1 MKSFFRFTAG
11 EWAASALMALLI
23 IAGIL
28 FYFLYENSAVAHTD
42 YTEYKEMFAQF
53 EREQQRLADSVE
65 AARKWG
71 YQRTRAYFGDSTSDA
86 GGMVEPNGKGFT
98 NHDGEQYQYNRH
110 FYAET
115 RHGTSLQH
123 SNDSLRKQ
131 PQKPQYSIVKVE
143 LNRADTSDI
152 MRIPGFGSKRALK
165 IVEYRE
171 KLGGFYDLTQLK
183 EIYILQNM
191 SLEYFKKYFTA
202 DRQLIR
208 KININQCD
216 YKTLISH
223 PYFDSYLTK
232 TILNYRQK
240 NGPIRDM
247 EHLRIITH
255 IYTELEEKLV
265 WYVEF

>member
-11 EWAASALMALLI
+11 EWTASALMGILI

-42 YTEYKEMFAQF
+42 YTEYQEMFAQF
-53 EREQQRLADSVE
+53 EQEQQRLADSVE
-65 AARKWG
+65 AARQAR
-71 YQRTRAYFGDSTSDA
+71 YQNRNAYNSKQNRKDDYHNSEATKAFSD
-86 GGMVEPNGKGFT
+86 
-98 NHDGEQYQYNRH
+98 
-110 FYAET
+110 
-115 RHGTSLQH
+115 
-123 SNDSLRKQ
+123 DSLKKQ
-131 PQKPQYSIVKVE
+131 PQKPQYAIVKVE

-152 MRIPGFGSKRALK
+152 MRIPQFGSKRAQK
-165 IVEYRE
+165 IVEYRD

-183 EIYILQNM
+183 EIYILQ
-191 SLEYFKKYFTA
+191 SISTEYVAKYFTA

-216 YKTLISH
+216 YKTLIAH

-247 EHLRIITH
+247 AQLREITH
-255 IYTELEEKLV
+255 IYAELEEKLQ
-265 WYVEF
+265 WYIEF